1 MADKTQKAASPAAD
15 KPWWEM
21 TETDI
26 GTMGEEPA
34 PGPSEDRKLLDG
46 LVSKHGG
53 DYRKAM
59 FEYCFRKNR
68 FYSKPTLD
76 SLLKGDSDE
85 SYAALPES
93 YDAAIEAD
101 SRFAGLDF
109 LSQIKQENFERIYS
123 EKLDLLAL
131 SDDDKKS
138 RQQIIEVFSYDPFKD
153 EAIEDRPQLYRD
165 LAGMT
170 TEGMRKDVAKQKA
183 ALSIVR
189 SYSNIEHY
197 QRKITELSNSGDS
210 GEEVQKQLD
219 SYLKV
224 ISNIQATINQTAEK
238 NNFTVKGLGS
248 NGRGMLSDVLNQ
260 VGNQVVDSAVTNFYD
275 IDTSKAIEEVADISW
290 KSMLH
295 QVNLSNTDYA
305 DILTN
310 QAAIVKESVRIAKD
324 ATEALRLAKE
334 KITKQALLDELAE
347 DYRRK
352 HISEEEIEEFL
363 GRELQVSDGRD

>member
-1 MADKTQKAASPAAD
+1 MAEEKEIDEATEATPEPEAAPAEGAAVSPRRKELLEIAAKRGCD
-15 KPWWEM
+15 C
-21 TETDI
+21 
-26 GTMGEEPA
+26 
-34 PGPSEDRKLLDG
+34 
-46 LVSKHGG
+46 
-53 DYRKAM
+53 RKAM
-59 FEYCFRKNR
+59 FEWCFRNDV
-68 FYSKPTLD
+68 FYSRATLD
-76 SLLKGDSDE
+76 SLFRGVSDE
-85 SYAALPES
+85 AYEGLPES
-93 YDAAIEAD
+93 YVEAVAAD
-101 SRFAGLDF
+101 GRFAGLAFFDQ
-109 LSQIKQENFERIYS
+109 LKEENFEKIYS
-123 EKLDLLAL
+123 ERLDLLAL

-170 TEGMRKDVAKQKA
+170 TESMRKDVAKQKA

-197 QRKITELSNSGDS
+197 QRKITEISSR
-210 GEEVQKQLD
+210 GEADEDTRKELD
-219 SYLKV
+219 SYLKI
-224 ISNIQATINQTAEK
+224 ISNIQTTINQTAEK

-248 NGRGMLSDVLNQ
+248 NGKGMLSDVLNQ
-260 VGNQVVDSAVTNFYD
+260 VGSQVVDSAVVNYYD

-295 QVNLSNTDYA
+295 QVNLSKTDYV

-310 QAAIVKESVRIAKD
+310 QANLVRKARETAEK

-334 KITKQALLDELAE
+334 KITKQKLLDELAA

-352 HISEEEIEEFL
+352 GISEDEIEEFL
-363 GRELQVSDGRD
+363 GREFEIYDGRE